1 MTTLQDARGRLATR
15 RTERTEP
22 AILRPGPVSFY
33 LIAAATVLLLII
45 GVVMVL
51 SASSIVSLRAND
63 GNPFADFLSQARFAL
78 IGVPLAFIA
87 SRISVIWYKR
97 LAWFALIGTLG
108 MQSLIFTPL
117 ARGAGGNTN
126 WILIPGTGQ
135 TIQPSEF
142 LKIGLALW
150 LGLFLSKYA
159 DRLRDWRFVLGPLL
173 VAGVALGLVMAG
185 HDMGT
190 AIVIVLL
197 VFGAFLV
204 AGVPWQ
210 WFVGLIA
217 LGVAGAVALV
227 IQNPSRTT
235 RILHFLG
242 IGEADPT
249 GAGYQ
254 SQHGLF
260 GLGTGGIWGVGL
272 GASREKWAY
281 LPEAHNDF
289 IFAIL
294 GEEVGL
300 LGTMVVLLLFGVLAL
315 GLFRVIRNHPDPF
328 VKVST
333 AAVLFWIVGQA
344 FINMGVVIT
353 LLPVIGVPLP
363 LVSAGGS
370 ALISTLVALGIMLSF
385 ARSEPGAAAAL
396 SVTGRSVRR
405 SLAVVGERIGSGLGR
420 NRRG

>member
-1 MTTLQDARGRLATR
+1 MTTLQDARGRLAAR
-15 RTERTEP
+15 REPRPEP
-22 AILRPGPVSFY
+22 AALRPGPITYY
-33 LIAAATVLLLII
+33 LIAASSVLLLVI

-63 GNPFADFLSQARFAL
+63 GNPFTDFLSQARYVLIGLPLAL
-78 IGVPLAFIA
+78 IAT
-87 SRISVIWYKR
+87 RISVRWYKR
-97 LAWFALIGTLG
+97 LAWPALIATLG
-108 MQSLIFTPL
+108 MQLLIFSPL

-150 LGLFLSKYA
+150 LGAVLGKYA
-159 DRLRDWRFVLGPLL
+159 HRLREWKFAIWPLA
-173 VAGVALGLVMAG
+173 VAGLALGLVMGG

-190 AIVIVLL
+190 AIVLVLL

-204 AGVPWQ
+204 AGLPWQ
-210 WFVGLIA
+210 WFALLIGSGL
-217 LGVAGAVALV
+217 AGAVALV
-227 IQNPSRTT
+227 MMSPSRMA
-235 RILHFLG
+235 RVLYFIG

-254 SQHGLF
+254 SQHGLW

-294 GEEVGL
+294 GEELGL
-300 LGTMVVLLLFGVLAL
+300 LGTMVVLLLIGVLAF
-315 GLFRVIRNHPDPF
+315 GLFRLVRNHPDPF
-328 VKVST
+328 VKVSA
-333 AAVLFWIVGQA
+333 AAVMFWIVGQA
-344 FINMGVVIT
+344 LINIGVVIG

-370 ALISTLVALGIMLSF
+370 AMIATLIALGIMLSF
-385 ARSEPGAAAAL
+385 ARTEPGAGPAL
-396 SVTGRSVRR
+396 AVTGQSVRR
-405 SLAVVGERIGSGLGR
+405 SLAVVGGRVGDGLR
-420 NRRG
+420 RARRG

>member
-1 MTTLQDARGRLATR
+1 MTTLQDARGRLASR
-15 RTERTEP
+15 RTTRAQP
-22 AILRPGPVSFY
+22 AALRPGPITYY
-33 LIAAATVLLLII
+33 LIGTATVLLLVI

-78 IGVPLAFIA
+78 VGVPLAFVA
-87 SRISVIWYKR
+87 SRIPVSWYKN
-97 LAWFALIGTLG
+97 LAWLIFAATIGLQ
-108 MQSLIFTPL
+108 MLIFTPL
-117 ARGAGGNTN
+117 AREAGGTTN

-135 TIQPSEF
+135 TVQPSEF
-142 LKIGLALW
+142 VKIGLALLLGW
-150 LGLFLSKYA
+150 LLGKYA
-159 DRLRDWRFVLGPLL
+159 DRLDEFKVAIWPLL
-173 VAGVALGLVMAG
+173 AAGLAVGLVMGG

-190 AIVIVLL
+190 TLVLVML
-197 VFGAFLV
+197 SVGAFLV
-204 AGVPWQ
+204 AGLSWK
-210 WFVGLIA
+210 WFVGLGA
-217 LGVAGAVALV
+217 LGIAGAVALV
-227 IQNPSRTT
+227 VANPSRTT

-254 SQHGLF
+254 SMHGLY

-294 GEEVGL
+294 GEELGL
-300 LGTMVVLLLFGVLAL
+300 LGTMVVLLLFGVLAF
-315 GLFRVIRNHPDPF
+315 GLFRLIRNHPDPF
-328 VKVST
+328 VKIS
-333 AAVLFWIVGQA
+333 AAGVLFWIVGQA
-344 FINMGVVIT
+344 LMNMGVVIG

-370 ALISTLVALGIMLSF
+370 ALIATLLALGMMLSF
-385 ARSEPGAAAAL
+385 ARSEPGAEAGL
-396 SVTGRSVRR
+396 VVTGTAVRR
-405 SLAVVGERIGSGLGR
+405 SLAVVGGRIGDGLR
-420 NRRG
+420 RSRRG

>member
-1 MTTLQDARGRLATR
+1 MTTLQDAKGRLASR
-15 RTERTEP
+15 RPARTEI
-22 AILRPGPVSFY
+22 ALLRPGPASFY
-33 LIAAATVLLLII
+33 LIATATVLLLVI

-78 IGVPLAFIA
+78 IGVPIA
-87 SRISVIWYKR
+87 VVASLISVEWYKK
-97 LAWFALIGTLG
+97 LAWPALIATIGL
-108 MQSLIFTPL
+108 QLLIFTPL

-135 TIQPSEF
+135 TVQPSEF

-150 LGLFLSKYA
+150 LGAVLGKNA
-159 DRLRDWRFVLGPLL
+159 RRLREWRFAIWPLL
-173 VAGVALGLVMAG
+173 VAGGAVGLVMGG

-190 AIVIVLL
+190 AIVLVLL
-197 VFGAFLV
+197 TFGVFLV
-204 AGVPWQ
+204 AGLPWG
-210 WFVGLIA
+210 WFVGLAAAGIM
-217 LGVAGAVALV
+217 GAVALV
-227 IQNPSRTT
+227 IQNPSRTA

-254 SQHGLF
+254 SMHGLF

-294 GEEVGL
+294 GEELGL
-300 LGTMVVLLLFGVLAL
+300 LGTLVVLLLFGLLAL

-328 VKVST
+328 VKVCT
-333 AAVLFWIVGQA
+333 AGVLFWIVGQA
-344 FINMGVVIT
+344 FINMGVVIG

-370 ALISTLVALGIMLSF
+370 ALIATLAALGMMLAF
-385 ARSEPGAAAAL
+385 ARSEPGAQKAITT
-396 SVTGRSVRR
+396 TGHTVRR
-405 SLAVVGERIGSGLGR
+405 SLAVVGGRIGDGLR
-420 NRRG
+420 RSRRG